1 MMYFGLITILVLI
14 LSVSAASSK
23 KQKGKDFSGR
33 KSLSSFLVL
42 GGVVGTIVGGSS
54 TVGTSQAAFSSGF
67 SAWWYT
73 LGCSIGILLFVFIFS
88 KKIYFGESSTL
99 LEIVSSRYG
108 EKAGIAMSL
117 LSAGGTMLSIVSQ
130 VLSGI
135 ALLTVILPLS
145 SFHALLIFILLVLVY
160 VFFGGGISLGYMG
173 ILKTILMVLGFG
185 ACGIVAFISLDSS
198 FSSLPSSY
206 FNIFQGGVWKNLSQV
221 ISLAC
226 GIITGQNY
234 TSSLLTGKSYRES
247 RRAIII
253 SSIIGPFIGLFCILV
268 GLHMKI
274 YYPDIDSSRAL
285 PLFIGI
291 KMPQFIAGCLEG
303 MLLLTLVGTT
313 SGTLY
318 ATSVIIYRGLLKN
331 RIKKETAATRFLIL
345 VLLLFVSIVVSLD
358 KSDLILTWTFM
369 GAGLR
374 GAVSIFPLIISLFY
388 KKTIDSRYVILSMIA
403 APIFTLMGKI
413 LLPRVDILPVFW
425 GLFGS
430 LLFIS
435 LGIVFNRKKPIATN
449 TL

>member
-1 MMYFGLITILVLI
+1 
-14 LSVSAASSK
+14 
-23 KQKGKDFSGR
+23 
-33 KSLSSFLVL
+33 
-42 GGVVGTIVGGSS
+42 
-54 TVGTSQAAFSSGF
+54 
-67 SAWWYT
+67 
-73 LGCSIGILLFVFIFS
+73 
-88 KKIYFGESSTL
+88 
-99 LEIVSSRYG
+99 
-108 EKAGIAMSL
+108 
-117 LSAGGTMLSIVSQ
+117 
-130 VLSGI
+130 
-135 ALLTVILPLS
+135 
-145 SFHALLIFILLVLVY
+145 
-160 VFFGGGISLGYMG
+160 
-173 ILKTILMVLGFG
+173 
-185 ACGIVAFISLDSS
+185 
-198 FSSLPSSY
+198 
-206 FNIFQGGVWKNLSQV
+206 
-221 ISLAC
+221 
-226 GIITGQNY
+226 
-234 TSSLLTGKSYRES
+234 
-247 RRAIII
+247 
-253 SSIIGPFIGLFCILV
+253 
-268 GLHMKI
+268 MKI

>member
-145 SFHALLIFILLVLVY
+145 SFQALLIFILLVLVY
-160 VFFGGGISLGYMG
+160 VFFGGGITLGYMG

-234 TSSLLTGKSYRES
+234 TSSLLTGE
-247 RRAIII
+247 
-253 SSIIGPFIGLFCILV
+253 
-268 GLHMKI
+268 
-274 YYPDIDSSRAL
+274 L
-285 PLFIGI
+285 P
-291 KMPQFIAGCLEG
+291 P
-303 MLLLTLVGTT
+303 
-313 SGTLY
+313 
-318 ATSVIIYRGLLKN
+318 
-331 RIKKETAATRFLIL
+331 
-345 VLLLFVSIVVSLD
+345 
-358 KSDLILTWTFM
+358 
-369 GAGLR
+369 
-374 GAVSIFPLIISLFY
+374 P
-388 KKTIDSRYVILSMIA
+388 
-403 APIFTLMGKI
+403 
-413 LLPRVDILPVFW
+413 
-425 GLFGS
+425 
-430 LLFIS
+430 
-435 LGIVFNRKKPIATN
+435 
-449 TL
+449 